1 MFSFARTDQSEKS
14 EKVKP
19 KKKTHKNKDRT
30 NNNINTAAF
39 FAWIWAIMLAV
50 KMTGVSGLFLGGSV
64 GNTISSSNYMTI
76 SRVSLK
82 NGDVTTLTPQ
92 GWLNRALKGINTGT
106 RLPRYN

>member
-1 MFSFARTDQSEKS
+1 MFSFARTDKS

-19 KKKTHKNKDRT
+19 KKKAHKNKNRT
-30 NNNINTAAF
+30 NNSNTAAF
-39 FAWIWAIMLAV
+39 FAWIWAIMFTV